1 MRQLMDKQPEQ
12 RRFAQACLTDN
23 QCNRA
28 LLFKELESS
37 QGLIGVLI
45 AQQPSDGWF
54 FGKRV

>member
-12 RRFAQACLTDN
+12 RGFSQACLADN

-45 AQQPSDGWF
+45 AQQPLRWVVF
-54 FGKRV
+54 R